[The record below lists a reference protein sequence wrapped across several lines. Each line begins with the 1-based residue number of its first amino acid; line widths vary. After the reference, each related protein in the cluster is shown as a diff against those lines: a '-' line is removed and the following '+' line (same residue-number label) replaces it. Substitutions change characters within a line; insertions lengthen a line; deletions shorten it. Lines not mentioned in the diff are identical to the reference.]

1 MTGNVSDFI
10 IYDELFHMSAGEQIA
25 QRVDA
30 FNGALT
36 QEKQGGSSR
45 IAGLRLSARA
55 LMGESERHTLYK
67 RIPGLIQERDPYS
80 NAPVADSKLE
90 HLEHV
95 GIKLNRRIGPIKG
108 TLDQFRKIG
117 QSSETFSVEIGRQV
131 GDEIFEDY
139 LNTALTA
146 GIAALRNTTVAASN
160 IASDTAA
167 KVSPA
172 HLNDGRRKMGD
183 SLTTALLIMNSGA
196 YFDLIASNNGVQGD
210 RLYQVSDVSIREGIP
225 ATGGS
230 PILVTDSPS
239 LSNVAGDE
247 NYILG
252 LVEGGITVTE
262 SEGRIIEMDKVL
274 GEENLG
280 RRIQGEGAFNLDI
293 MGFAWDLVNGGTNP
307 NAAAAGNPANWG
319 QYATSHKHVHG
330 YLIEAAA

>member
-10 IYDELFHMSAGEQIA
+10 IYDELFHTAAGEQIA
-25 QRVDA
+25 QRVDV

-36 QEKQGGSSR
+36 QDKQGGSSR
-45 IAGLRLSARA
+45 VAGLVLNARTII
-55 LMGESERHTLYK
+55 GESERHTLYK
-67 RIPGLIQERDPYS
+67 RIPNLIQERDPYS
-80 NAPVADSKLE
+80 NAAVADSKLE

-117 QSSETFSVEIGRQV
+117 QSSETLSLIMGRQA
-131 GDEIFEDY
+131 GDDIFEDY

-146 GIAALRNTTVAASN
+146 GIAALRNTTIPLSN
-160 IASDTAA
+160 IASDLTG
-167 KVSPA
+167 KVSPK

-183 SLTTALLIMNSGA
+183 SLTTALLIMNSSA
-196 YFDLIASNNGVQGD
+196 YFDLIESNNGVQGD
-210 RLYQVSDVSIREGIP
+210 RLYQVSDVSIRDGIP

-239 LSNVAGDE
+239 LSNAAGDE

-252 LVEGGITVTE
+252 LVEGGISVTE
-262 SEGRIIEMDKVL
+262 SEGRTIEMEKVL
-274 GEENLG
+274 GEENIG

-293 MGFAWDLVNGGTNP
+293 MGFAWDLVAGGQNP
-307 NAAAAGNPANWG
+307 NAAAAGLPTNWG
-319 QYATSHKHVHG
+319 QYASESKHVHG